1 MVRDVNDALAAVGK
15 ADYRLPE
22 AEKRQLLGRRS
33 IFVAADIRKGEPF
46 TKKNIRVVRPGHGLA
61 PVYYPQVLGK
71 TAARDLTFGQPLRK
85 EDVCE

>member
-46 TKKNIRVVRPGHGLA
+46 TKKNIRVVRPGHGLRRSITPGTGQDRRA
-61 PVYYPQVLGK
+61 GPDLRP
-71 TAARDLTFGQPLRK
+71 AAAKGRYL
-85 EDVCE
+85 